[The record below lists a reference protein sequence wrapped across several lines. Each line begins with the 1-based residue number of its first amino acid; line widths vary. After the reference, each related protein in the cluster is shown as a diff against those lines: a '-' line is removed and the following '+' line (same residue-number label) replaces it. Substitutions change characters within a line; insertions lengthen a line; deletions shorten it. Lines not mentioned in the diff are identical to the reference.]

1 MRRLKTVVISSLMVT
16 ALLVSTLVSGCGA
29 KLSAS
34 DSVATIGDKKL
45 NYGVYNI
52 AIRMSQATYDSYRY
66 LFGNDL
72 WSQDI
77 QGNGSILS
85 DNVKDNALE
94 QFHTM
99 MVMDAHK
106 DEYGVNITDEDIQ
119 KINASAKAFVE
130 KNKDAI
136 NSYITTTEAD
146 VAEYLRLYT
155 VYSRLMA
162 AIKSKSGAT
171 VSTEEAAMR
180 TVSYAT
186 INYANKTTDS
196 GETVAMTEEEKSAAK
211 AKAEEILAA
220 AQEGGDFES
229 LVKDAGYN
237 VASTSYDS
245 TGSGV
250 AEEIKKAADVLEE
263 DEYSAVVESENYLY
277 IIKLDKE
284 FDEKATES
292 NKETLLEKK
301 ETEYF
306 NSVIEPWKKEVE
318 VKKNDSIWSKI
329 EFNRQLSIVTESTAS
344 STSAS
349 TSNQ

>member
-1 MRRLKTVVISSLMVT
+1 MRRLKTVVISSLMVV

-136 NSYITTTEAD
+136 NSYI
-146 VAEYLRLYT
+146 LQ
-155 VYSRLMA
+155 RLMWR
-162 AIKSKSGAT
+162 S
-171 VSTEEAAMR
+171 
-180 TVSYAT
+180 
-186 INYANKTTDS
+186 
-196 GETVAMTEEEKSAAK
+196 
-211 AKAEEILAA
+211 ILDCI
-220 AQEGGDFES
+220 Q
-229 LVKDAGYN
+229 Y
-237 VASTSYDS
+237 T
-245 TGSGV
+245 
-250 AEEIKKAADVLEE
+250 ADLW
-263 DEYSAVVESENYLY
+263 L
-277 IIKLDKE
+277 
-284 FDEKATES
+284 
-292 NKETLLEKK
+292 
-301 ETEYF
+301 
-306 NSVIEPWKKEVE
+306 
-318 VKKNDSIWSKI
+318 
-329 EFNRQLSIVTESTAS
+329 QLSLS
-344 STSAS
+344 
-349 TSNQ
+349 QGQQFQLRKLQ